1 MRRFNT
7 GYYIKE
13 GVRSIFTHGF
23 MSFAAVCTIVA
34 CLLIMG
40 TFSLVAVNLEHNLTK
55 LESENEFLAYIDESL
70 SDEEARAIEGVIESL
85 PNVEEATFISREEA
99 MEEFLKDKDNE
110 LFSMVPASNY
120 RHRFSVH
127 VKNIESFRNTVQ
139 QVSDLP
145 GIASYVAAFEV
156 ADGFVAARNVAGGI
170 AAILIAIL
178 FFISLF
184 IIANTIKL
192 ATFYR
197 REEIAIMKMCGA
209 TDAFV
214 RWPFVLEGLILGL
227 VGAAVAF
234 FLQWGVYTLI
244 AGSILGGGGLS
255 FIEIVSFES
264 MRMHVLCIF
273 GGAGFVI
280 GVFGSLLAIRKFLQV

>member
-1 MRRFNT
+1 MKRLNT

-23 MSFAAVCTIVA
+23 MSFAAVCMIVA

-40 TFSLVAVNLEHNLTK
+40 TFSLVAVNLEHNLSK
-55 LESENEFLAYIDESL
+55 LEDENQFLAYIDESL
-70 SDEEARAIEGVIESL
+70 SEEDARALENVIEAI
-85 PNVEEATFISREEA
+85 PNVREATFISREEA
-99 MEEFLKDKDNE
+99 MEDFLEDKDNE
-110 LFSMVPASNY
+110 LFGLVPASNY

-127 VKNIESFRNTVQ
+127 VNDIESFRETVQ
-139 QVSDLP
+139 RVIDLP
-145 GIASYVAAFEV
+145 GIANYVAAFEV

-178 FFISLF
+178 FLISLF
-184 IIANTIKL
+184 IISNTIKL
-192 ATFYR
+192 ATFTR

-214 RWPFVLEGLILGL
+214 RWPFVFEGLILGL
-227 VGAAVAF
+227 LGAVVAF

-244 AGSILGGGGLS
+244 AGSVTGGNSLS
-255 FIEIVSFES
+255 FIEIVSFET
-264 MRMHVLCIF
+264 MRLRVLGIF
-273 GGAGFVI
+273 AGAGVVI
-280 GVFGSLLAIRKFLQV
+280 GVGGSLLAIRKFLQV